1 MADLVDVLQIEKMI
15 DHWIGTPPNGYLGS
29 SYGADLPSLLQ
40 KPISVLNI
48 EADKFLAKMK
58 QDIPILQALPAGSV
72 NIYGQK
78 VPGTFDKYEIFVTIF
93 ERQISLGLTGSSAS
107 VRTPD

>member
-1 MADLVDVLQIEKMI
+1 MADLIDVLKIEQMI
-15 DHWIGTPPNGYLGS
+15 DHWLGTPPNGYLGS

-40 KPISVLNI
+40 KPLSHVTI

-58 QDIPILQALPAGSV
+58 QDIPILNALPAGSV

-78 VPGTFDKYEIFVTIF
+78 VPGSFDKFEIFVTVF
-93 ERQISLGLTGSSAS
+93 ERQISLGLTGSGAS
-107 VRTPD
+107 VRTQD